1 MDFEEGAS
9 GVQSLPA
16 QFLELIFTIC
26 KGGRLRYKKNACHIV
41 VKQQKVRETF
51 NIFHAKQNISEL
63 IKIYV
68 ITRLSY
74 HNVKTGPV
82 DLI

>member
-26 KGGRLRYKKNACHIV
+26 KGGRGAKIQNNACHIV
-41 VKQQKVRETF
+41 VKQLKMRETF
-51 NIFHAKQNISEL
+51 NTFHAKQNVSEL
-63 IKIYV
+63 INIY
-68 ITRLSY
+68 
-74 HNVKTGPV
+74 
-82 DLI
+82 D